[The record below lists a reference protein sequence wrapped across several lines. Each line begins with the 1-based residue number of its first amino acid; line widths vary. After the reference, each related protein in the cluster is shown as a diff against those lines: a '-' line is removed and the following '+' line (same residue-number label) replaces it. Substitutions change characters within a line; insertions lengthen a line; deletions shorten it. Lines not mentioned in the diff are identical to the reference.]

1 MPSASFLTIYV
12 NKSTLTIYVNKSTRT
27 LGALSLL
34 IALLLPASACR
45 KNTVAGDPHA
55 GHNHHSEGEKAS
67 CETQPSSRAAAIL
80 NSQSVPAQVVKG
92 TGETAG
98 MVWIPAGEFM
108 MGASAR
114 DESARSDERPV
125 HKVGLDGFWMD
136 ETEVT
141 NAQFAAFVKATGY
154 VTTAE
159 RIPDWEE
166 IKKQLPPGTPKPPPD
181 VLVPGSLVF
190 KQPNGPIP
198 LDNAARWWT
207 YTPRA
212 NWRQPDGEGSSIAGK
227 DNFPVVQISWEDA
240 VAYAKWAGKR
250 LPTEAEWE
258 WAARGGISDAVFAW
272 GNEAIDQGETKANT
286 WQGRFPDQNTKR
298 DGFYGAAP
306 VRSFKP
312 NGYGLF
318 EIAGNVWEWCADWYR
333 PDYFEQIARP
343 EGIKNPPGP
352 DSSFD
357 PDEPTVPKR
366 VQRGGSFLCHDSYC
380 ASYRVAARMKA
391 SPDTGLS
398 HAGFRCV
405 KTGQR

>member
-1 MPSASFLTIYV
+1 MISTIMSIYRLTASL
-12 NKSTLTIYVNKSTRT
+12 
-27 LGALSLL
+27 LL
-34 IALLLPASACR
+34 IASLLATSACR
-45 KNTVAGDPHA
+45 KSSTPADSHVS
-55 GHNHHSEGEKAS
+55 HNHQSDGEKAA
-67 CETQPSSRAAAIL
+67 CETQPSSRAAAIM
-80 NSQSVPAQVVKG
+80 NAQPATVQVVKG
-92 TGETAG
+92 SGETAG

-108 MGASAR
+108 MGASAK
-114 DESARSDERPV
+114 DETARSDEHPA

-136 ETEVT
+136 ETEIT

-159 RIPDWEE
+159 RAPDWEE
-166 IKKQLPPGTPKPPPD
+166 MKKQLPPGTPKPPPQ

-190 KQPNGPIP
+190 KQPSRPVA
-198 LDNAARWWT
+198 LDNAANWWA

-212 NWRQPDGEGSSIAGK
+212 SWRQPEGAGSSIAGK
-227 DNFPVVQISWEDA
+227 DNFPAVHISWEDA

-258 WAARGGISDAVFAW
+258 WAARGGLADAVFAW
-272 GNEAIDQGETKANT
+272 GNEPVEQGEIKANT

-312 NGYGLF
+312 NGYGLSDM
-318 EIAGNVWEWCADWYR
+318 AGNVWEWCADWYR
-333 PDYFEQIARP
+333 PDYFAQAARS
-343 EGIKNPPGP
+343 EGVRNPQGP

-391 SPDTGLS
+391 SPDTSLS

-405 KTGQR
+405 KSAPRQ